1 MLRGRRLVL
10 APARGAQ
17 IDWKMARKAVMIFFS
32 LLLLA
37 GVYRAIMSATLVQ
50 IKSWGDPRNE
60 KLGKVGKLF
69 EKLGTP

>member
-1 MLRGRRLVL
+1 ML

-17 IDWKMARKAVMIFFS
+17 IGWKMARKAVMICFS

-50 IKSWGDPRNE
+50 RKGWGDPKNE
-60 KLGKVGKLF
+60 KLDKVGKLI
-69 EKLGTP
+69 EKLGTR